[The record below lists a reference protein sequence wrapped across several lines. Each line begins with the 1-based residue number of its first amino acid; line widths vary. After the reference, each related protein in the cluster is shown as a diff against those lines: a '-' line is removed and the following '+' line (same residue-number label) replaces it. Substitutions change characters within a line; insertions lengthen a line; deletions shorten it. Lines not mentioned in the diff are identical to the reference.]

1 MTQEEMDIL
10 KAYYSRPTTD
20 KVQPNFEDV
29 KTVADNITKVV
40 EVSNSILN
48 NILTNVHNN
57 IDDIKTNASQSEE
70 ITTLANIS
78 VQLSSLFADK
88 DKLSSIYADKT
99 TLDALYSIKSKLDS
113 IYADKDKLNSLYAD
127 KTTLDTLY
135 LNIEKLNSVFDN
147 LTVIQNAEEN
157 ANNAKLDKWRTESY
171 KLACLSY
178 AIQPEDE
185 YVKIYTS
192 NGDGTFT
199 ITDTTE
205 YSALHYKNK
214 AQSIAGGTVLAENVE
229 ISSSETLENFATSI
243 NLSISS
249 LQNILNVSQT
259 DLDTAQ
265 ERVNYILNLESELEA
280 ITVSDI
286 LGLQTALDER
296 ANLNT
301 GNTFTGNQTVNGEVK
316 VSDSIAV
323 YDNNNSIDVPLIVKP
338 KGGTYKAIANQ
349 TGYIKIKM
357 PVSWTSTMVIFEV
370 IVFNYET
377 NKSVKFFISG
387 YNYIPTTNWLNTTA
401 IQIDN
406 NENTK
411 YNVRFGH
418 DGDTCCIWIGESD
431 TIWKN
436 PQVVVANLNIGFK
449 TDFVNDWK
457 NNWQISF
464 TTTLGTVTQ
473 TLQAGL
479 DASTLEG
486 LNSENILTNT
496 SEYAVGRELLCTLF
510 NHSAIG
516 PLQTVSGAYLSPLL
530 LDSRGVPQETEMI
543 DQSSLPGVWKNIH
556 PNRAIYDY
564 DYYATGQ
571 VSIGYFRREY

>member
-1 MTQEEMDIL
+1 MTQEEMDVL

-99 TLDALYSIKSKLDS
+99 TLDTLYSIKSKLDS

-157 ANNAKLDKWRTESY
+157 ANNAKLDKWRTEAY
-171 KLACLSY
+171 KLTCLSY

-192 NGDGTFT
+192 NNDGTFT

-214 AQSIAGGTVLAENVE
+214 AQAIAGGTVLAENVE
-229 ISSSETLENFATSI
+229 LSSNETLENFATSV
-243 NLSISS
+243 NLSITS

-286 LGLQTALDER
+286 LGLQTALDSK

-301 GNTFTGNQTVNGEVK
+301 NNTFTGNQTIDGEVK
-316 VSDSIAV
+316 VSDSV
-323 YDNNNSIDVPLIVKP
+323 TMWDYNNTNDIPLITKP
-338 KGGTYKAIANQ
+338 KGASFRSSGNN

-357 PVSWTSTMVIFEV
+357 PVTWNNTMIIFELTA
-370 IVFNYET
+370 FNYSI
-377 NKSVKFFISG
+377 NRSVKFIIGG
-387 YNYIPTTNWLNTTA
+387 YNNIENNRWFNPTAVQL
-401 IQIDN
+401 DN
-406 NENTK
+406 SNNFK
-411 YNVRFGH
+411 YNVNFGH
-418 DGDTCCIWIGESD
+418 DGDTCCIWIGESN
-431 TIWKN
+431 TTW
-436 PQVVVANLNIGFK
+436 NLSQISITNIRVGFSHSTS
-449 TDFVNDWK
+449 TDWNK
-457 NNWQISF
+457 NWQISF
-464 TTTLGTVTQ
+464 TTTLGTISETV
-473 TLQAGL
+473 QAGL
-479 DASTLEG
+479 DASTLGG
-486 LNSENILTNT
+486 LNSENILTNV
-496 SEYAVGRELLCTLF
+496 SEFAVGRELLCML
-510 NHSAIG
+510 HDSSPVG
-516 PLQTVSGAYLSPLL
+516 PLNSITGAYIKPMLMN
-530 LDSRGVPQETEMI
+530 GNGFYQVTEMENQP
-543 DQSSLPGVWKNIH
+543 DLPGLWLNIH
-556 PNRAIYDY
+556 PNEAIYP
-564 DYYATGQ
+564 YYYNAPE
-571 VSIGYFRREY
+571 SCFGYFKRIL